1 MVAWNW
7 SDAKEDPA
15 SVSDAIAPGWRRFPG
30 PVDPDR
36 LPVANADDLA
46 ALQRDFLY
54 RQVHQLLTANDWQ
67 AAEGLLL
74 RLRQTHSARL
84 MLQVDALLGYTLS
97 MQAAHDEAWLVLEPL
112 LQHPQ
117 RTFWVAHLAADCQRG
132 LGEWKRAVSLYHQ
145 ALDDGSDSPLTVRN
159 LVQVLLQL
167 DPQLALRQL
176 RQWQHEGGLQGAVL
190 EGTQQAL
197 DAVVTP
203 ELDRWLDQQGLAG
216 PLQQRRLLRSDL
228 RQLDLEQVRERL
240 ARFQANGQADGVGD
254 ADHHAIDRLW
264 LQAAAARLQRLGLIG
279 QS

>member
-7 SDAKEDPA
+7 SDAKEEPA
-15 SVSDAIAPGWRRFPG
+15 AASDAIGSGWRRFPG

-36 LPVANADDLA
+36 LPVANADDLGE
-46 ALQRDFLY
+46 LQRDPLY
-54 RQVHQLLTANDWQ
+54 SQVHPLLTAKDWQ

-74 RLRQTHSARL
+74 RLRQTHRARL
-84 MLQVDALLGYTLS
+84 MLQIDALLGYTLS
-97 MQAAHDEAWLVLEPL
+97 MQAAHEEAWLVLEPL

-132 LGEWKRAVSLYHQ
+132 LGELKRAVSLYQQ

-176 RQWQHEGGLQGAVL
+176 RQWQHEGGLQGGVL
-190 EGTQQAL
+190 EGIQQAL
-197 DAVVTP
+197 DALVTP
-203 ELDRWLDQQGLAG
+203 ELDHWLDQQGLAG
-216 PLQQRRLLRSDL
+216 PLQQRRLLQSAL

-240 ARFQANGQADGVGD
+240 ARLQTHGPADGVGD
-254 ADHHAIDRLW
+254 ADHHAIDHLW
-264 LQAAAARLQRLGLIG
+264 LEAAAARLERLGLIG